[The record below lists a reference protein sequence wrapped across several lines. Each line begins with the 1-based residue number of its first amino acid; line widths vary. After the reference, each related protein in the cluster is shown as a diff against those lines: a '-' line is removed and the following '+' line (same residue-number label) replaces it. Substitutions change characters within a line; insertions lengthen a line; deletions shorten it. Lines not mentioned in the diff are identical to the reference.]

1 MSQHISAMDHV
12 LGVNDAHTA
21 AVGGGGVHECLSGL
35 SAEFSLYYYSL
46 AVFFSPF
53 ASLAATVHLAQRE
66 EKACLCRTFSPVNA
80 PANSH
85 S

>member
-1 MSQHISAMDHV
+1 MSEHISAMNHV

-21 AVGGGGVHECLSGL
+21 GGGGGGVHECLSGL
-35 SAEFSLYYYSL
+35 SAEFALYHYSL
-46 AVFFSPF
+46 AVFLSPF